1 MEATDYQV
9 LWDLIHSLVDE
20 QKKEQ
25 QQQQYQQQQQRIEA
39 LEEEVR
45 DLRAQLQQQ
54 QQQWQASL
62 PLRPRPA
69 EVQEDATSA
78 PPASVEA
85 DMAES
90 SADPAPAT
98 TTTTTTTE
106 LVPVP
111 PPAEERRCFVCGSL
125 DHIKKNCPKRR
136 RAMGAMGANTP
147 FPGEGKKFIIIIII
161 MGALRPVVNLPC
173 GSLFVSKRLIIIIIQ
188 LYSPSICFATIAS
201 FFQYL
206 LLV

>member
-1 MEATDYQV
+1 MSAPAQASRGKMAASDYDV
-9 LWDLIHSLVDE
+9 LWDTMHSHRE
-20 QKKEQ
+20 EHQKQ
-25 QQQQYQQQQQRIEA
+25 QQQQQQLIEELQR
-39 LEEEVR
+39 EVR
-45 DLRAQLQQQ
+45 DLKAQLQQQ
-54 QQQWQASL
+54 QQEWQAVL

-98 TTTTTTTE
+98 TTSTTTTTTE

-111 PPAEERRCFVCGSL
+111 RPAEAAERRCFVCGSL

-136 RAMGAMGANTP
+136 RAE
-147 FPGEGKKFIIIIII
+147 PGHG
-161 MGALRPVVNLPC
+161 GH
-173 GSLFVSKRLIIIIIQ
+173 GG
-188 LYSPSICFATIAS
+188 
-201 FFQYL
+201 QYAFSRGGQKIYNNNYYNGGPAPRR
-206 LLV
+206 

>member
-1 MEATDYQV
+1 MSAPAHPTAMEATDYQV

-20 QKKEQ
+20 QKKEQQQ

-90 SADPAPAT
+90 SADLAPAT
-98 TTTTTTTE
+98 TTSTTTTTTTE

-111 PPAEERRCFVCGSL
+111 PPAEERRCF
-125 DHIKKNCPKRR
+125 
-136 RAMGAMGANTP
+136 
-147 FPGEGKKFIIIIII
+147 
-161 MGALRPVVNLPC
+161 
-173 GSLFVSKRLIIIIIQ
+173 
-188 LYSPSICFATIAS
+188 
-201 FFQYL
+201 L
-206 LLV
+206 LLHIDLHGRMKTRMDGMMSVKRVERSFESFDSILEYD